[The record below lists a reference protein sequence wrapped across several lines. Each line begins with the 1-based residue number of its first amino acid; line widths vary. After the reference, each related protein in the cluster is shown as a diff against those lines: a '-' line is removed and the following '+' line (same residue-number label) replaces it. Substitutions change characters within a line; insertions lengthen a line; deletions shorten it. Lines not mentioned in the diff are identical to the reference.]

1 MNTLLIKHINDAQQ
15 KMSAYLT
22 LLDLRYR
29 NLCVKADPIALLPVT
44 IDSGDKDLNIEDVA
58 NVSVPNEYQ
67 LAVFPN
73 EFSYMKDLIR
83 GIFDA
88 HPEFRLEIKDMNE
101 ESKEKLNNSDEEGP
115 DLSELG
121 LDKLLNQ
128 DNDETKYL
136 LYTMPEVNKD
146 RRDFLNNGVEALHQQ
161 CKVKLDAEY
170 AAGLKRFREAE
181 IFSTEKDMEEA
192 RQDLKDLLDD
202 VKVQIDEK
210 LQEKQKEIEEAYL
223 HYLEEQANASTPPPS
238 STSTNDQDEQK
249 DDDSDENNNLD
260 YTKSMRMTDY

>member
-136 LYTMPEVNKD
+136 LYTIGLILLGASGRCIRAASGHGKD
-146 RRDFLNNGVEALHQQ
+146 HHDAKQYTYPLFHIFNFL
-161 CKVKLDAEY
+161 
-170 AAGLKRFREAE
+170 
-181 IFSTEKDMEEA
+181 
-192 RQDLKDLLDD
+192 
-202 VKVQIDEK
+202 
-210 LQEKQKEIEEAYL
+210 
-223 HYLEEQANASTPPPS
+223 P
-238 STSTNDQDEQK
+238 
-249 DDDSDENNNLD
+249 
-260 YTKSMRMTDY
+260 